1 MNNTIC
7 FSIELNM
14 RERQVSDLKLELER
28 LNSELHSFKTKYFDM
43 KRALDADEARRLK
56 VPTPKTPEKT
66 QSDHCKCCKCWT
78 S

>member
-1 MNNTIC
+1 
-7 FSIELNM
+7 M
-14 RERQVSDLKLELER
+14 RERQVTDLKLELER
-28 LNSELHSFKTKYFDM
+28 INSELHSFKTKYFDM
-43 KRALDADEARRLK
+43 KRMLDVDEARRLK